1 MNRMLFR
8 KVFCAAL
15 AIALLVLPSTTLR
28 AAGSTKLHVVVI
40 DSDGFEAF
48 FAQDTG
54 MFKRAGLDVE
64 LTNLVKG
71 ATAIEAV
78 STGNA
83 QIGIANTL
91 SLAQA
96 REHGIPITW
105 ISPAAVAVS
114 SNPSNAFVVWPSSP
128 IKSLKDLTGKT
139 VGTISLGGLIR
150 LVLNAWIDRNG
161 GDSTAVK
168 FVELVPAQVAPA
180 LERGTVDAA
189 TLTEPMLTIVRPK
202 IRSLGNP
209 FDGLGNPRIIVSAWF
224 GTTDWIAQNPQT
236 ASTFDG
242 VMREAARWANDPK
255 NARQATAIITKY
267 TGVQQDL
274 GTKSYALTFE
284 VPALQPI
291 FDAAVKYK
299 MLAQPITVDKL
310 VMSRP

>member
-1 MNRMLFR
+1 MKSLPIRA
-8 KVFCAAL
+8 VFTVCL
-15 AIALLVLPSTTLR
+15 AVALLALPATIF
-28 AAGSTKLHVVVI
+28 AATPAKVHVVVI
-40 DSDGFEAF
+40 DSDGFQAF
-48 FAQDTG
+48 FAQETG

-64 LTNLVKG
+64 ITNLAKG
-71 ATAIEAV
+71 QAAVEAIA
-78 STGNA
+78 TGNA

-91 SLAQA
+91 TLAQA
-96 REHGIPITW
+96 REHGLPISW
-105 ISPAAVAVS
+105 IAPAAVAVN

-128 IKSLKDLTGKT
+128 IKGAKDLTGKT
-139 VGTISLGGLIR
+139 VGTISLSGLIR
-150 LVLNAWIDRNG
+150 LTLNAWIDRNG

-189 TLTEPMLTIVRPK
+189 TLTDPMLTAVRPQ

-224 GTTDWIAQNPQT
+224 GSTEWLAQNSQT
-236 ASTFDG
+236 VSAFAG
-242 VMREAARWANDPK
+242 AMREAARWANDPK
-255 NARQATAIITKY
+255 NAKQATAIITKY
-267 TGVQQDL
+267 TGQQQDI
-274 GTKSYALTFE
+274 GAKSYALTFE

-310 VMSRP
+310 VMRQ